1 VSVRPPADGPAAQPC
16 AALHRSLPEELDGRE
31 RRETSPASQLTTAWG
46 DPAVVLRCGVDRPA
60 ALTATS
66 EVLEVDGVEWFLEER
81 PAAFV
86 FTTVGRTPYVQV
98 RVPTATPRE
107 RAVAPLVDLAGPVEE
122 TLPRG

>member
-1 VSVRPPADGPAAQPC
+1 MRPPADGPAAQSG
-16 AALHRSLPEELDGRE
+16 AALHRSLPEQLDGRE
-31 RRETSPASQLTTAWG
+31 RRETDPASQRTTAAWG

-81 PAAFV
+81 PTAFV

-98 RVPTATPRE
+98 RVPAATPRE

>member
-1 VSVRPPADGPAAQPC
+1 MAVRPPADGPAAQSC

-46 DPAVVLRCGVDRPA
+46 DPAVVLRCGVDRPP

-98 RVPTATPRE
+98 RVPAATPRE